1 MVPKTSLVEAM
12 DATAP
17 QPGCGHQAAI
27 PDDKNVI
34 EQLIHQYH
42 GDVYRYGFRL
52 SGNAADAD
60 DLAQQ
65 VFLAAHQ
72 KIGQLREIERA
83 RGWLLA
89 ITRNQFLKMYRRRRP
104 VDSSSLELD
113 VNQVPDDIRKEEFD
127 QERLQ
132 AALDEMPEPYRTVLF
147 MFYFEDLSYQEIADT
162 MQVAIGTV
170 MSRLSRAKGQ
180 LRYKLLCPET
190 KENSPPAREGRET

>member
-1 MVPKTSLVEAM
+1 MVPKTPLVEAT

-17 QPGCGHQAAI
+17 LSSRDQQVAI
-27 PDDKNVI
+27 PDGKNVI
-34 EQLIHQYH
+34 ERLIHQYH

-72 KIGQLREIERA
+72 KIDQLREMERA

-89 ITRNQFLKMYRRRRP
+89 ITRNQFFKMYRRRRP

-113 VNQVPDDIRKEEFD
+113 VNQVPDDLEKEEFD

-132 AALDEMPEPYRTVLF
+132 AALDEMPEPYRTVLL

-162 MQVAIGTV
+162 IQVAIGTV

-190 KENSPPAREGRET
+190 KDISPAGREG

>member
-1 MVPKTSLVEAM
+1 MVPKTPLVETTNLAATLPSRAQQ
-12 DATAP
+12 DAVVD
-17 QPGCGHQAAI
+17 GENLI
-27 PDDKNVI
+27 DR
-34 EQLIHQYH
+34 LIHQYH

-72 KIGQLREIERA
+72 KIGQLREVERV

-89 ITRNQFLKMYRRRRP
+89 ITRNQFLKTYRRRRP

-113 VNQVPDDIRKEEFD
+113 VNQVPEDLGKEEID
-127 QERLQ
+127 TERLQ
-132 AALDEMPEPYRTVLF
+132 MALDEMPEPYRTVLL
-147 MFYFEDLSYQEIADT
+147 MFYFEDLSYQEIADS

-190 KENSPPAREGRET
+190 KDISPVAVRDE

>member
-1 MVPKTSLVEAM
+1 MVPKTPLVEAT

-17 QPGCGHQAAI
+17 LSSRDQQVAI
-27 PDDKNVI
+27 PDGKNVI
-34 EQLIHQYH
+34 ERLIHQYH

-72 KIGQLREIERA
+72 KIGQLREMERA

-89 ITRNQFLKMYRRRRP
+89 ITRNQFFKMYRRRRP

-113 VNQVPDDIRKEEFD
+113 VNQVPDDLEKEEFD

-132 AALDEMPEPYRTVLF
+132 AALDEMPEPYRTVLL
-147 MFYFEDLSYQEIADT
+147 MFYFEDLAYQEIADT

-190 KENSPPAREGRET
+190 KDISPAGREG

>member
-1 MVPKTSLVEAM
+1 VVPKTPLVEAT

-17 QPGCGHQAAI
+17 LSSRDQQVAI
-27 PDDKNVI
+27 PDGKNVI
-34 EQLIHQYH
+34 ERLIHQYH

-72 KIGQLREIERA
+72 KIDQLREMERA

-89 ITRNQFLKMYRRRRP
+89 ITRNQFFKMYRRRRP

-113 VNQVPDDIRKEEFD
+113 VNQVPDDLEKEEFD

-132 AALDEMPEPYRTVLF
+132 AALDEMPEPYRTVLL

-162 MQVAIGTV
+162 IQVAIGTV

-190 KENSPPAREGRET
+190 KDISPAGREG

>member
-1 MVPKTSLVEAM
+1 MVPKTPLVEAT

-17 QPGCGHQAAI
+17 LSSRDQQVAI
-27 PDDKNVI
+27 PDGKNVI
-34 EQLIHQYH
+34 ERLIHQYH

-72 KIGQLREIERA
+72 KIDQLREMERA

-89 ITRNQFLKMYRRRRP
+89 ITRNQFFKMYRRRRP

-113 VNQVPDDIRKEEFD
+113 VNQVPDDLEKEEFD

-132 AALDEMPEPYRTVLF
+132 AALDEMPEPYRTVLL

-190 KENSPPAREGRET
+190 KDISPAGREG

>member
-1 MVPKTSLVEAM
+1 MVPKTPLVDTANLAATLPSGVQQ
-12 DATAP
+12 DAVVD
-17 QPGCGHQAAI
+17 GENLIDH
-27 PDDKNVI
+27 
-34 EQLIHQYH
+34 LIHQYH

-72 KIGQLREIERA
+72 KIDQLREVERA

-104 VDSSSLELD
+104 VDSSSLEMD
-113 VNQVPDDIRKEEFD
+113 VNQVPEVIRKEELD
-127 QERLQ
+127 KEQLQ
-132 AALDEMPEPYRTVLF
+132 AALDEMQEPFRTVLL
-147 MFYFEDLSYQEIADT
+147 MFYFEDLSYQEIAESL
-162 MQVAIGTV
+162 QIAIGTV

-180 LRYKLLCPET
+180 LRYKLLCSES
-190 KENSPPAREGRET
+190 KE

>member
-1 MVPKTSLVEAM
+1 MVPKTPLVEAT

-17 QPGCGHQAAI
+17 LSSRDQQVAI
-27 PDDKNVI
+27 PDGKNVI
-34 EQLIHQYH
+34 ERLIHQYH

-72 KIGQLREIERA
+72 KIDQLREMERA

-89 ITRNQFLKMYRRRRP
+89 ITRNQFFKMYRRRRP

-113 VNQVPDDIRKEEFD
+113 VNQVPEDLEKEEFD

-132 AALDEMPEPYRTVLF
+132 AALDEMPEPYRTVLL

-190 KENSPPAREGRET
+190 KDISPAGREG

>member
-1 MVPKTSLVEAM
+1 MVPKTPLVETTN
-12 DATAP
+12 ATEP
-17 QPGCGHQAAI
+17 LSSRDQQAAV
-27 PDDKNVI
+27 PDGENLI
-34 EQLIHQYH
+34 ERLIHQYH

-89 ITRNQFLKMYRRRRP
+89 ITRNQFLKTFRRRRP

-113 VNQVPDDIRKEEFD
+113 VNQVPEDLGKEEID
-127 QERLQ
+127 AERLQ
-132 AALDEMPEPYRTVLF
+132 VALDEMPEPYRTVLL
-147 MFYFEDLSYQEIADT
+147 MFYFEDLSYQEIADS

-190 KENSPPAREGRET
+190 KDISPAAGRDE

>member
-1 MVPKTSLVEAM
+1 VVPKTPLVEAT

-17 QPGCGHQAAI
+17 LSSRDQQVAI
-27 PDDKNVI
+27 PDGKNVI
-34 EQLIHQYH
+34 ERLIHQYH

-72 KIGQLREIERA
+72 KIDQLREMERA

-89 ITRNQFLKMYRRRRP
+89 ITRNQFFKMYRRRRP

-113 VNQVPDDIRKEEFD
+113 VNQVPDDLEKEEFD

-132 AALDEMPEPYRTVLF
+132 AALDEMPEPYRTVLL

-190 KENSPPAREGRET
+190 KDISPAGREG

>member
-1 MVPKTSLVEAM
+1 MVPKTSLVEAT

-17 QPGCGHQAAI
+17 LPGRDQQVAI
-27 PDDKNVI
+27 PDGKNVI
-34 EQLIHQYH
+34 ERLIHQYH

-72 KIGQLREIERA
+72 KIGQLREMERA

-89 ITRNQFLKMYRRRRP
+89 ITRNQFFKMYRRRRP

-113 VNQVPDDIRKEEFD
+113 VNQVLQNHDVMIVRVKGKLGLAEKLVFLHLLLFNHA
-127 QERLQ
+127 ER
-132 AALDEMPEPYRTVLF
+132 
-147 MFYFEDLSYQEIADT
+147 
-162 MQVAIGTV
+162 V
-170 MSRLSRAKGQ
+170 MVKD
-180 LRYKLLCPET
+180 K
-190 KENSPPAREGRET
+190 

>member
-1 MVPKTSLVEAM
+1 MVPKTPLVEAT

-17 QPGCGHQAAI
+17 LSGRDQQVAI
-27 PDDKNVI
+27 PDGKNVI
-34 EQLIHQYH
+34 ERLIHQYH

-72 KIGQLREIERA
+72 KIDQLREMERA

-89 ITRNQFLKMYRRRRP
+89 ITRNQFFKMYRRRRP

-113 VNQVPDDIRKEEFD
+113 VNQVPEDLEKEEFD

-132 AALDEMPEPYRTVLF
+132 AALDEMPEPYRTVLL

-190 KENSPPAREGRET
+190 KDISPAGREG

>member
-1 MVPKTSLVEAM
+1 MVPKTPLVEAT

-17 QPGCGHQAAI
+17 LSSRDQQVAI
-27 PDDKNVI
+27 PDGKNVI
-34 EQLIHQYH
+34 ERLIHQYH

-72 KIGQLREIERA
+72 KIDQLREMERA

-89 ITRNQFLKMYRRRRP
+89 ITRNQFFKMYRRRRP

-113 VNQVPDDIRKEEFD
+113 VNQVPEDLEKEEFD

-132 AALDEMPEPYRTVLF
+132 AALDEMPEPYRTVLL

-190 KENSPPAREGRET
+190 KDVSPAGREG

>member
-1 MVPKTSLVEAM
+1 MVPKTPLVEAT

-17 QPGCGHQAAI
+17 LSSRDQQVAI
-27 PDDKNVI
+27 PDGKNII
-34 EQLIHQYH
+34 ERLIHQYH

-72 KIGQLREIERA
+72 KIGQLREMERA

-89 ITRNQFLKMYRRRRP
+89 ITRNQFFKMYRRRRP

-113 VNQVPDDIRKEEFD
+113 VNQVPEDLEKEEFD

-132 AALDEMPEPYRTVLF
+132 AALDEMPEPYRTVLL

-190 KENSPPAREGRET
+190 KDISPAGREG

>member
-1 MVPKTSLVEAM
+1 VVPKTPLVEAT

-17 QPGCGHQAAI
+17 LSSRDQQVAI
-27 PDDKNVI
+27 PDGKNVI
-34 EQLIHQYH
+34 ERLIHQYH

-72 KIGQLREIERA
+72 KIDQLREMERA

-89 ITRNQFLKMYRRRRP
+89 ITRNQFFKMYRRRRP

-113 VNQVPDDIRKEEFD
+113 VNQVPEDLEKEEFD

-132 AALDEMPEPYRTVLF
+132 AALDEMPEPYRTVLL

-190 KENSPPAREGRET
+190 KDISPAGREG